1 MGDFGKGR
9 KNIYISIWCFYNVG
23 TWEKIHFKLGVF
35 KNKGYVVCNSQDSHI
50 SEWARA
56 EKGKKRFS
64 WFHSFRKPTGTCKK
78 KIHILGK
85 RERCQNYLKN
95 RIERSQKSM
104 NSVPV
109 KHEGMDQKIKFIP
122 HNWSSGDLKCISAL

>member
-9 KNIYISIWCFYNVG
+9 KNIYTFIWCFYNVG
-23 TWEKIHFKLGVF
+23 TWEKVHFKLGGF
-35 KNKGYVVCNSQDSHI
+35 KSKGYVVCNSQDSHI

-56 EKGKKRFS
+56 EKGKKS
-64 WFHSFRKPTGTCKK
+64 FHDFTVSETLQVHVK
-78 KIHILGK
+78 KILILGK
-85 RERCQNYLKN
+85 RERYQNYLKN

-104 NSVPV
+104 NSVPE

-122 HNWSSGDLKCISAL
+122 HSWRSGDLKCISAV